1 LEIALTDIESRVVGV
16 IQHGMPRSLTPYE
29 DMAKLAGVET
39 RQLLDVLKKW
49 KAEGKLR
56 RIGAIV
62 NHFEVGLQ
70 AGMMAV
76 WQIEPAHVEE
86 VGNKFATFEEVSH
99 VYERSA
105 SQAWPYNLYT
115 MVHGSNIDEVKK
127 TLGEMSDLCGA
138 NNYLGLAT
146 VKELK
151 KAPPVYIM
159 NDDSSV

>member
-1 LEIALTDIESRVVGV
+1 MALTDIESSVIKV
-16 IQHGMPRSLTPYE
+16 IQRGMPGSLTPYE
-29 DMAKLAGVET
+29 DMAKQAGIEM
-39 RQLLDVLKKW
+39 RELLDVLKRW

-76 WQIEPAHVEE
+76 WQIEPDHVEE
-86 VGNKFATFEEVSH
+86 VGNKFAAFKEVSH
-99 VYERSA
+99 VYQRCA
-105 SQAWPYNLYT
+105 SEGWPYNLYT
-115 MVHGSNIDEVKK
+115 MVHGLSIDEVKK
-127 TLGEMSDLCGA
+127 TLKEMSRLCGA
-138 NNYLGLAT
+138 NDYLGLAT

-151 KAPPVYIM
+151 KAPPVYIV